1 LSKARIFMNFKGIII
16 KEGLKDLSVLDE
28 VKIIETEVESVT
40 DEHKTP
46 WLNQWT
52 MHTVEVPAEQID
64 SFAEK
69 MSRALE
75 DEHNW
80 YADFKNDSTHYIVFR
95 GKVFVVDRSKQ
106 EEYEEVKRYGISLGI
121 PDYQLDFS
129 PQIV

>member
-1 LSKARIFMNFKGIII
+1 MSKARIFMNFKGIII

>member
-1 LSKARIFMNFKGIII
+1 MNFKGIII